1 VIEHILAER
10 QEQYGDATENFT
22 KIGLMWSLIL
32 DKKIVIEPE
41 QVAQM
46 MIALKLVRLSA
57 NSEHEDSWLDIEGYA
72 KHGLAIINPTDN

>member
-1 VIEHILAER
+1 MIEHILAER
-10 QEQYGDATENFT
+10 QEQYGDATENFR
-22 KIGLMWSLIL
+22 KIGLMWTMVL
-32 DKKIVIEPE
+32 DLDFVIEPE

-72 KHGLAIINPTDN
+72 KHGFAIIKPTDN